1 MLKPLLLS
9 LFALTLLSTA
19 AHANGRDS
27 GGHADEPEDRLE
39 VASIED
45 LLEEAG
51 FPKKK
56 RKVACMGN
64 EAFAAPH
71 CSQYGHKIHTK
82 GACFGDDPNDTVG
95 VPAPCCCG
103 G

>member
-1 MLKPLLLS
+1 MLKPLLYAL
-9 LFALTLLSTA
+9 LTLTLFPLTA
-19 AHANGRDS
+19 QANGRDS
-27 GGHADEPEDRLE
+27 GGNIDQPEEIEL
-39 VASIED
+39 VSIED

-64 EAFAAPH
+64 EAFAAAH
-71 CSQYGHKIHTK
+71 CAQYGHKIHTS
-82 GACFGDDPNDTVG
+82 GACFGDDPSDLVG